1 MLDDKLIVEFNAPT
15 LEEYIFLREKVG
27 WGELDEQMASV
38 SLHNS
43 LFHVVI
49 RQKQRLVGMG
59 RVIGD
64 GGLFFYVQDVVV
76 SPDLQGQ
83 GIGTLIMDNIEG
95 YLAGAAKKGATVGLF
110 SVKGRES
117 FYNRYNYRDRPNAV
131 LGCGMCKFI

>member
-1 MLDDKLIVEFNAPT
+1 MLDDKLKVEFNAPT
-15 LEEYIFLREKVG
+15 IEEYIFLREKVG
-27 WGELDEQMASV
+27 WGEVDEQMASI

-49 RQKQRLVGMG
+49 RQKQRLIGMG

-83 GIGTLIMDNIEG
+83 GIGTLIMDNIEE
-95 YLAGAAKKGATVGLF
+95 YLSGIAKKGATVGLF

-117 FYNRYNYRDRPNAV
+117 FYNRYSYRDRPNTV

>member
-1 MLDDKLIVEFNAPT
+1 
-15 LEEYIFLREKVG
+15 
-27 WGELDEQMASV
+27 MASI

-49 RQKQRLVGMG
+49 RQKQRLIGMG

-95 YLAGAAKKGATVGLF
+95 YLSGTAKKGATVGLF

-117 FYNRYNYRDRPNAV
+117 FYNRYSYRDRPNTV